1 MKKHEILSDGQLI
14 KLYLNGNE
22 NAFETLLLRHKNKV
36 FTSVYFMV
44 NDRYLAEDI
53 FQESFIKAVKFIQ
66 AGKYTHEDKF
76 GPWITRIAKNKAID
90 AIRSRKLRPTVT
102 DSDGVSIFDF
112 IGYEDAKAET
122 KLIDAEKT
130 DYVRHF
136 IDKLPEKQK
145 EVIILRHYAD
155 LSFKEIAKTTHTN
168 INTCIGRM
176 HYALAN
182 LKKMMDK
189 NIMYTK

>member
-76 GPWITRIAKNKAID
+76 GPWITSIAKNKAID

-145 EVIILRHYAD
+145 EVL
-155 LSFKEIAKTTHTN
+155 LTT
-168 INTCIGRM
+168 IF
-176 HYALAN
+176 
-182 LKKMMDK
+182 
-189 NIMYTK
+189 